1 MYLGPQM
8 AKIRMDNPK
17 GSIFNTGPYGEPPL
31 EIKKLKIGLRCD
43 LRWPKLGLEPKF
55 HDPWT
60 FGGFGKR
67 EQTHRQTYKIHVL

>member
-17 GSIFNTGPYGEPPL
+17 GSIFNTGPYGKPPL
-31 EIKKLKIGLRCD
+31 KIKKMKIGLRCD
-43 LRWPKLGLEPKF
+43 LSWPKLSLAPKF
-55 HDPWT
+55 HDPGT

-67 EQTHRQTYKIHVL
+67 KQNVTIYPVDF